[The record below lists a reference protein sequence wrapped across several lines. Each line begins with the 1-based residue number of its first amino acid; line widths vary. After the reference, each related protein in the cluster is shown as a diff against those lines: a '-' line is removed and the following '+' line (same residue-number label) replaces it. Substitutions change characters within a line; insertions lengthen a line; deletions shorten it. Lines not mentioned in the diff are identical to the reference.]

1 MATSKKLAY
10 ITIGL
15 FVISVLFILVYILIF
30 NIPIEFADKAIDV
43 LQIVATPVSII
54 LTGYFG
60 KALVE
65 NYKKIATTNQ
75 NNIQIIKNTETE
87 EKFN

>member
-1 MATSKKLAY
+1 METSKKLAY

-15 FVISVLFILVYILIF
+15 FVVSVLFILLYILVF
-30 NIPIEFADKAIDV
+30 NIPVEFADKAIEV

-65 NYKKIATTNQ
+65 NYKKIAVTGQCDTST
-75 NNIQIIKNTETE
+75 IDNTETE